1 MTKRAGVIAGT
12 FVLAIITALNGAAT
26 AQITADQQS
35 AIRASCRSD
44 FQSKCSGVTPG
55 GTEALACL
63 QKNVARLSPACKTAV
78 SATLPEPVRAAPAA
92 GAAGAAPPAVK
103 PKPARAAIPET
114 PPTVAVAPLKPRRF
128 IMPERRILIEESSLQ
143 FTDALRRHAADRQ
156 QDDRMSG
163 RTRVQPVAAV
173 LRRNRPH
180 QPVELFCLRLNR
192 WSQRTRFTSPIGRGR
207 PPKR

>member
-1 MTKRAGVIAGT
+1 MTKRAGVIAAT
-12 FVLAIITALNGAAT
+12 FVLAVITALNGAAT

-78 SATLPEPVRAAPAA
+78 SATLPEPVQAAPAA
-92 GAAGAAPPAVK
+92 GAAPATAK

-128 IMPERRILIEESSLQ
+128 IMPERRILIEGICHSDARALCAGTLPIGSKMIECLAEHASSLSRQ
-143 FTDALRRHAADRQ
+143 CYDAIARISH
-156 QDDRMSG
+156 
-163 RTRVQPVAAV
+163 
-173 LRRNRPH
+173 
-180 QPVELFCLRLNR
+180 
-192 WSQRTRFTSPIGRGR
+192 
-207 PPKR
+207 